1 MTRVGSGWPEL
12 RERLRTPPHFSPGF
26 LEGGKRLTRDHL
38 INRTLLQVRV
48 TGRELVPMD
57 GPALFAGN
65 HSGWLDGPLVVIE
78 APRPVRCLTKTE
90 MFVGPLGHFLH
101 LIGQI
106 PVDRGRPDRTALSAA
121 VSELHD
127 GGAVGVFPEGTR
139 GTGELDAVHDGIAY
153 LAVRGECPIVP
164 VACLGTS
171 EVWPR
176 GARFPR
182 RMPIDVVF
190 GRPFQVE
197 LPSNRRSRKALSELA
212 EQIRARL
219 VSHLM
224 AARETR
230 AALETRGVRAGDLS
244 ADQFTDPRLVESS

>member
-1 MTRVGSGWPEL
+1 MSAWPDL
-12 RERLRTPPHFSPGF
+12 RDRIRTPPRFSPF
-26 LEGGKRLTRDHL
+26 LLEHGKRLTRPRL

-48 TGRELVPMD
+48 TGRELVPLD
-57 GPALFAGN
+57 GPVLFAGN

-106 PVDRGRPDRTALSAA
+106 PVDRSRPDRTALSAA
-121 VSELHD
+121 VEELHE
-127 GGAVGVFPEGTR
+127 GGAVGVFPEGSR
-139 GTGELDAVHDGIAY
+139 GNGELEAVHDGIAY

-171 EVWPR
+171 EVWPA
-176 GARFPR
+176 GAAPR
-182 RMPIDVVF
+182 RGPVDVVF
-190 GRPFQVE
+190 GEPFEVE
-197 LPSNRRSRKALSELA
+197 LPANRRSRKALSELS

-219 VSHLM
+219 VEHL
-224 AARETR
+224 ADARETR
-230 AALETRGVRAGDLS
+230 AVLEARGVRAGDLS
-244 ADQFTDPRLVESS
+244 ADLRVQP

>member
-1 MTRVGSGWPEL
+1 MSAWPEV
-12 RERLRTPPHFSPGF
+12 RERLRRPPRFSPVF
-26 LEGGKRLTRDHL
+26 LERGKRITRPHL
-38 INRTLLQVRV
+38 INQALLQVRV
-48 TGRELVPMD
+48 TGRELVPTD
-57 GPALFAGN
+57 GPVLFAAN

-101 LIGQI
+101 LVGQI

-121 VSELHD
+121 VAELQA

-139 GTGELDAVHDGIAY
+139 GSGELEAVHDGIAY

-176 GARFPR
+176 GARLPR
-182 RMPIDVVF
+182 RLPIDVVF
-190 GRPFQVE
+190 GAPFRVE
-197 LPSNRRSRKALSELA
+197 LPGNRRSRKALSELS
-212 EQIRARL
+212 EVIR
-219 VSHLM
+219 SHLVEHLVQ
-224 AARETR
+224 ARATR
-230 AALETRGVRAGDLS
+230 DALEARGVRSGDL
-244 ADQFTDPRLVESS
+244 AAEVDLLDLPGAR

>member
-1 MTRVGSGWPEL
+1 MNSRPDLRRRL
-12 RERLRTPPHFSPGF
+12 REPPHFSPRF
-26 LEGGKRLTRDHL
+26 LEGGKWLTRDHL
-38 INRTLLQVRV
+38 INRTLLHVRV
-48 TGRELVPMD
+48 TGRELVPPT
-57 GPALFAGN
+57 GPVLLAGN

-106 PVDRGRPDRTALSAA
+106 PVDRSRPDRTALAEA
-121 VSELHD
+121 VHELHD

-139 GTGELDAVHDGIAY
+139 GTGEMDAVHDGIAY

-171 EVWPR
+171 EVWPP

-190 GRPFQVE
+190 GAPFQVE
-197 LPSNRRSRKALSELA
+197 LPTNRRSRKALSELA

-219 VSHLM
+219 VTHLIS
-224 AARETR
+224 ARQTR
-230 AALETRGVRAGDLS
+230 ALLEARGTPAGDRS
-244 ADQFTDPRLVESS
+244 ADLPVAFPSSSGRR